1 MHMSSRVG
9 GNRPPVGVWPV
20 RTRVRHARTHL
31 FLQGVTVQTDKVG
44 EERLINDISGGGRGR
59 GGERGGL
66 K

>member
-1 MHMSSRVG
+1 M
-9 GNRPPVGVWPV
+9 
-20 RTRVRHARTHL
+20 RHARTHL